1 MRQFDSPRP
10 AADKENLAAAG
21 DRLGNETMK
30 LRIGLIGLGDAWQTR
45 HRPALRML
53 HDRFDVRAV
62 FSTVTKLAENSAAEF
77 QADAVDG
84 YRVLV
89 NRPDV
94 DAVMILGRS
103 WLGWL
108 PMLAA
113 CEAGKA
119 IYWAG
124 DLDFDP
130 TRDAEVR
137 RQIEKSG
144 VAFMTEFPRRLAPA
158 TLRLKELI
166 ATQLG
171 PPRLVFCHLRMQP
184 DACSGRGD
192 DGDPARRELVELVDW
207 CRYVVDREPVTV
219 TSTGHCVDQPG
230 TAATD
235 LSAGRKKKLLGRPAA
250 GDNGDQHRQSAEK
263 KSLPP
268 APLDYRSMTLQFAA
282 ETNRPQVIAQ
292 ISCGNYIPAQ
302 WQEAIGFRPPS
313 AMQIRCE
320 RGVAFV
326 DLPATLV
333 WFDDAG
339 RHLESLETEL
349 PVGEQLLTQFHRSVT
364 SLVRN
369 MSDLDDAYRAASILA
384 AAQQSDQ
391 EGRRID
397 ISLG

>member
-1 MRQFDSPRP
+1 
-10 AADKENLAAAG
+10 
-21 DRLGNETMK
+21 MK
-30 LRIGLIGLGDAWQTR
+30 LRIGLIEPGDAWQTR

-62 FSTVTKLAENSAAEF
+62 FSTVTKLAENLAGEF

-84 YRVLV
+84 YRALV
-89 NRPDV
+89 SRRDV
-94 DAVMILGRS
+94 DAVMVLGRS

-113 CEAGKA
+113 CNAGKA

-130 TRDAEVR
+130 ARDTDVHRE
-137 RQIEKSG
+137 IEASG

-171 PPRLVFCHLRMQP
+171 PPRLVFCHVRMQQSSS
-184 DACSGRGD
+184 CGRGS
-192 DGDPARRELVELVDW
+192 DGDPARRELVELIDW
-207 CRYVVDREPVTV
+207 CRYVVDREPANV
-219 TSTGHCVDQPG
+219 SSSGHCTEPSPRP
-230 TAATD
+230 TRLAK
-235 LSAGRKKKLLGRPAA
+235 GRSKSRGS
-250 GDNGDQHRQSAEK
+250 QHDA
-263 KSLPP
+263 PP
-268 APLDYRSMTLQFAA
+268 APLDYRSLTLQFDAT
-282 ETNRPQVIAQ
+282 EDQPQVIAQ
-292 ISCGNYIPAQ
+292 VSCGSYISPS
-302 WQEAIGFRPPS
+302 WHEAVGFRPPS
-313 AMQIRCE
+313 GMQIRCE
-320 RGVAFV
+320 RGVAFI

-339 RHLESLETEL
+339 RHQESLETEL

-369 MSDLDDAYRAASILA
+369 MSDLDDAYRAAAILA
-384 AAQQSDQ
+384 AAQQSDA
-391 EGRRID
+391 EGRRI
-397 ISLG
+397 SL

>member
-1 MRQFDSPRP
+1 
-10 AADKENLAAAG
+10 
-21 DRLGNETMK
+21 MK

-77 QADAVDG
+77 QADAIDG
-84 YRVLV
+84 YRALV
-89 NRPDV
+89 SRCDI
-94 DAVMILGRS
+94 DAVMILQRS

-113 CEAGKA
+113 CEAGKS

-130 TRDAEVR
+130 SRDAKVR
-137 RQIEKSG
+137 ASIEASG
-144 VAFMTEFPRRLAPA
+144 VAFMAEFPRRLAPA

-166 ATQLG
+166 ATRLG
-171 PPRLVFCHLRMQP
+171 RPRLVFCHRRMQETSSP
-184 DACSGRGD
+184 LPAWQ
-192 DGDPARRELVELVDW
+192 GDPTRRELVELIDW
-207 CRYVVDREPVTV
+207 CRYVVAREPKSV
-219 TSTGHCVDQPG
+219 TSMGHSFGVPSQFQSRSQTTSPLPFGPQSFSPQSSVDAR
-230 TAATD
+230 TAP
-235 LSAGRKKKLLGRPAA
+235 S
-250 GDNGDQHRQSAEK
+250 E
-263 KSLPP
+263 
-268 APLDYRSMTLQFAA
+268 YRCLTLQFPATEEHPPA
-282 ETNRPQVIAQ
+282 TAQ
-292 ISCGNYIPAQ
+292 ISCGSYIPAT
-302 WQEAIGFRPPS
+302 WHEAVSFRPPA

-320 RGVAFV
+320 RGVAFI

-369 MSDLDDAYRAASILA
+369 MSDLNDAYRAATILS
-384 AAQQSDQ
+384 AAQQSDKDGTRV
-391 EGRRID
+391 EIEPR
-397 ISLG
+397 

>member
-1 MRQFDSPRP
+1 
-10 AADKENLAAAG
+10 
-21 DRLGNETMK
+21 MK

-62 FSTVTKLAENSAAEF
+62 FSTVAKLAENSATEF

-84 YRVLV
+84 YRALV
-89 NRPDV
+89 SRCDI
-94 DAVMILGRS
+94 DAVMILQRS

-113 CEAGKA
+113 CDAGKA

-130 TRDAEVR
+130 GRDADVR
-137 RQIEKSG
+137 RAIEASG

-166 ATQLG
+166 ATRLG
-171 PPRLVFCHLRMQP
+171 PPRLVFSHRRISETT
-184 DACSGRGD
+184 SGQRGGG
-192 DGDPARRELVELVDW
+192 DGDPSRRELVELIDW
-207 CRYVVDREPVTV
+207 CRYVVGREPTNV
-219 TSTGHCVDQPG
+219 TSTGH
-230 TAATD
+230 
-235 LSAGRKKKLLGRPAA
+235 SAGDTSLANTSSSPAEA
-250 GDNGDQHRQSAEK
+250 CQMPS
-263 KSLPP
+263 
-268 APLDYRSMTLQFAA
+268 DYRSLTLQFAA
-282 ETNRPQVIAQ
+282 TADLPQVTAQ
-292 ISCGNYIPAQ
+292 ISCGSYIPTS
-302 WQEAIGFRPPS
+302 WHEAIGFRPPS

-320 RGVAFV
+320 RGVAFI

-349 PVGEQLLTQFHRSVT
+349 PVGEQLLTQFHRTVT

-369 MSDLDDAYRAASILA
+369 MSDLNDAYRAASILA
-384 AAQQSDQ
+384 AAHQSDL

-397 ISLG
+397 V